1 MTSLRFGLLL
11 SVLALGSTSRAETVY
26 VSDEQADVIHVIE
39 PPALDVAARIPVG
52 RRPRGHSQVANHEH
66 NAREKL
72 AEDDPEMVAD
82 KIGRAYGVLRHAHI
96 IDSKEALNHLSLL
109 RLGGILGF
117 FPAETVILCDTL
129 LMDIQ
134 PAHLQ
139 LHSGK
144 KLTPEERDAIR
155 AEIVRSRL
163 HSLVSPDNRSTSQET
178 KPISDNSN
186 PGDA

>member
-1 MTSLRFGLLL
+1 
-11 SVLALGSTSRAETVY
+11 
-26 VSDEQADVIHVIE
+26 
-39 PPALDVAARIPVG
+39 
-52 RRPRGHSQVANHEH
+52 
-66 NAREKL
+66 
-72 AEDDPEMVAD
+72 MVAD

-117 FPAETVILCDTL
+117 FPPETVILCDTL

-139 LHSGK
+139 LHSGR
-144 KLTPEERDAIR
+144 KLSPEERDAIR

-163 HSLVSPDNRSTSQET
+163 HSLAFP
-178 KPISDNSN
+178 
-186 PGDA
+186 